1 MKFQSIG
8 DKQVI
13 KIIMA
18 DFFSLA
24 FIKKVDIQ
32 ETQTIP
38 IRVNKIK
45 PMLSQVISKLLKIS
59 DIKKTLKIFIRK
71 IISQKTFSGKQKLR
85 ELIAN
90 TNLL

>member
-1 MKFQSIG
+1 
-8 DKQVI
+8 
-13 KIIMA
+13 MA

>member
-8 DKQVI
+8 DKEVI